1 MNPKERHNEH
11 DQECES
17 FEIAISAMLDGEL
30 TATEKDTLAQHLLR
44 CDSCRLAARRFEK
57 VNQAVFANALNS
69 PNYPLPNKSIG
80 FTERVPRKSRSL
92 PRFVFTAVSA
102 TVSATV
108 CGCILFFIFNRP
120 QPVEAQ
126 TVTSDQVIEPLKE
139 LLAITEQQEL
149 DQALSL
155 KSLEWEL
162 RHLRLQMAEVAEGPE
177 RQEFSSRV
185 NDLFHRVV
193 EQQFYT
199 SLDSMQ

>member
-1 MNPKERHNEH
+1 MNSEERQRELAN
-11 DQECES
+11 ECES

-30 TATEKDTLAQHLLR
+30 TVSEKDTLAQHLLR
-44 CDSCRLAARRFEK
+44 CESCRQTARRFEK
-57 VNQAVFANALNS
+57 VNQSVFANALNT
-69 PNYPLPNKSIG
+69 PNLSLQVKSLG
-80 FTERVPRKSRSL
+80 DTERVRRGTRAL
-92 PRFVFTAVSA
+92 PRFAFAAVSA
-102 TVSATV
+102 TVSAAV
-108 CGCILFFIFNRP
+108 CGCILFFVFSRP

-162 RHLRLQMAEVAEGPE
+162 RHLRLQMAGVAEGPE
-177 RQEFSSRV
+177 RQEFNSRV

-199 SLDSMQ
+199 SLDSVQ